1 MMMATR
7 VNGGG
12 GGGIVRSESGVSSNV
27 LDFGFNDSDD
37 DDPEPNQD
45 YVLSSIF
52 TSPHHRSASANKS
65 SHSRLPPP
73 SSTAAGSSSLVK
85 AQSSTDSNALIP
97 YIHSDNNR
105 LRFLFYFQTIEL
117 LETDLK

>member
-1 MMMATR
+1 MTMATR
-7 VNGGG
+7 VNGG

-52 TSPHHRSASANKS
+52 TSAHHRSASANKS
-65 SHSRLPPP
+65 SQSRLPLP
-73 SSTAAGSSSLVK
+73 SSTAAAGSSSLVK

-105 LRFLFYFQTIEL
+105 LRFLFKRFFKS
-117 LETDLK
+117 LK